1 MRESI
6 NDFKTQIR
14 SDILKMKENAC
25 QSIDNVCMKLLSGIR
40 EKEINEIDTSLTTFY
55 ADIQGS
61 IN

>member
-1 MRESI
+1 
-6 NDFKTQIR
+6 
-14 SDILKMKENAC
+14 MKENAC